1 MVAFVVLLVLV
12 IYFARKRLRKYSQ
25 KSDMGKNIGSP
36 RYSQDLKPANI
47 SALHEID
54 NNSLYLHR
62 ELPDSGKVEL
72 LDGNSPSGYELPD
85 SGKVEL
91 LDGNSPSGSG
101 NEISEMPQS
110 PTPVPL
116 CELGTRHTSIAASTL
131 HRQSDRNKNAI
142 FVETGISRESN
153 ESSEGLK
160 ESPCVE
166 TIISSS
172 PKQKSLNLDRPL
184 PTPPERTPEY
194 LNRALPSIP
203 SSENTQSSPTKSSTS
218 SPFSA
223 TNGIHS
229 QSSRTSITISE
240 SESVP
245 PDTALDMI
253 WQDYD
258 MSWESHR
265 RPEPSV
271 LSTCSTDIK
280 IMMQPEVTE
289 MQMREHPSM
298 SSLSTD
304 VELRVPPGTPKSQI
318 LSSAGG
324 RKGER
329 SPRANFF

>member
-1 MVAFVVLLVLV
+1 M
-12 IYFARKRLRKYSQ
+12 YFARKRLRKYSQ
-25 KSDMGKNIGSP
+25 KSDMGKNIGSS

-72 LDGNSPSGYELPD
+72 LDGSSPSGYELPD

-116 CELGTRHTSIAASTL
+116 CELGTRHTSIATSTL

-166 TIISSS
+166 TVISSS

-289 MQMREHPSM
+289 MQLREHPSM

-304 VELRVPPGTPKSQI
+304 VELRVPPGTPKSQT
-318 LSSAGG
+318 LSSSGG